1 MQTYLKNKNT
11 LEKCHIYRMLRENAN
26 RDHISFHTPGHKVG
40 AWDLTELSF
49 SDNLSSPNG
58 CILQAEK
65 EIAEILGSYK
75 SFILTDGSTSGV
87 LSMLYAVKELGAKT
101 VAFSEGSHKSVY
113 NGCKLLGLTPLLY
126 PTKMRGNIPYKAP
139 MYEMTKEFAPIFE
152 GADVIFLTS
161 PDYYGNVEDLQ
172 GWRSY
177 CDQRGKFLLIDG
189 AHGGHLHFHK
199 ELYAGEVADVWVDGV
214 HKSLP
219 AFTQG
224 AVVSARTQT
233 LAEKLREGVDIF
245 RTTSPSYP
253 IMASVEY
260 AVKFPQ
266 NERLE
271 RYAKE
276 TLSHPRVCFFDDWT
290 KVCVLVGKYA
300 FQMEKELEKQGV
312 FAEFCD
318 GNVLMF
324 YLSPATSFEEIDGLK
339 NRLFPLLNAYPY
351 EEENKAQRIHT
362 TLLLQKQAETEWVE
376 LENAVG
382 CVCALNCGLFPP
394 CTPLIWQG
402 ERIEKDQIL
411 LLQKANN
418 VFGLKEKK
426 ILIYKRREEIK

>member
-1 MQTYLKNKNT
+1 M
-11 LEKCHIYRMLRENAN
+11 
-26 RDHISFHTPGHKVG
+26 
-40 AWDLTELSF
+40 
-49 SDNLSSPNG
+49 
-58 CILQAEK
+58 
-65 EIAEILGSYK
+65 
-75 SFILTDGSTSGV
+75 
-87 LSMLYAVKELGAKT
+87 
-101 VAFSEGSHKSVY
+101 
-113 NGCKLLGLTPLLY
+113 
-126 PTKMRGNIPYKAP
+126 
-139 MYEMTKEFAPIFE
+139 
-152 GADVIFLTS
+152 
-161 PDYYGNVEDLQ
+161 
-172 GWRSY
+172 
-177 CDQRGKFLLIDG
+177 
-189 AHGGHLHFHK
+189 
-199 ELYAGEVADVWVDGV
+199 
-214 HKSLP
+214 
-219 AFTQG
+219 
-224 AVVSARTQT
+224 VSARTET

-266 NERLE
+266 NESLE

-300 FQMEKELEKQGV
+300 FEVEKELEKQGV

-339 NRLFPLLNAYPY
+339 KRLFPLLNAYPY

-362 TLLLQKQAETEWVE
+362 PLLLQKQAETEWVE